1 MSFEVTTAFVNQFRD
16 TVMMLAQQRGSKL
29 RGTFM
34 EDTLTGKSMFFDQIS
49 PTQAQRTTTRHADSP
64 LISTPHRRRRV
75 SSIDVEWGD
84 LIDDFDKLRM
94 LIDPQS
100 AYSQNAAWAVG
111 REMDDIMFEK
121 FFADAAT
128 GEDGSGTTSFPA
140 GQQVSK
146 NSEGLNVDKLR
157 EARKILLQN
166 EVDLDM
172 ETPYIAIP
180 AKAQDDLLNQTEVT
194 SSDFNTVRALV
205 QGEIDTFL
213 GMRFIRTER
222 VPTDDSGDYRIP
234 VWVPSGMALAV
245 SKEPTARIEERPDKR
260 FSQYVYYSM
269 SVGATRLEE
278 DKVVEIGALA

>member
-1 MSFEVTTAFVNQFRD
+1 MSFEISTAFVNQFRD

-34 EDTLTGKSMFFDQIS
+34 EDTLTGKTMFFDQIS

-64 LISTPHRRRRV
+64 LISTPHRRRSV
-75 SSIDVEWGD
+75 STIDVEWGD
-84 LIDDFDKLRM
+84 LIDDFDKLKM

-121 FFADAAT
+121 FFATVPT
-128 GEDGSGTTSFPA
+128 GQDNSGTAAFPA
-140 GQQVSK
+140 SQQVDL
-146 NSEGLNVDKLR
+146 NSTGLNVDKLR

-172 ETPYIAIP
+172 EMPIIAIP

-222 VPTDDSGDYRIP
+222 VPTDESGNYRIP
-234 VWVPSGMALAV
+234 VWVPSGMALAT
-245 SKEPTARIEERPDKR
+245 SKEPTAQIAPRPDKR
-260 FSQYVYYSM
+260 FSTYIYYSM

-278 DKVVEIGALA
+278 EKVVEIKAQS